1 MGNFQTTVQNAVVE
15 TDVKDLGSDTNSSD
29 KLSVAQGHK
38 RETGRGKRRALN
50 VRDLSAQTIASF
62 QRKIKKTESCW
73 LWQGTKERH
82 GYGQAYCG
90 TRPDGFKDRIY
101 AHRIAYALAF
111 GNIPADL
118 VVMHTCDNP
127 PCVNPAHL
135 KLATQAENIADRDAK
150 GRARKTSPRIRKIS
164 EAGVIEIR
172 LTKDY
177 IPSSFYA
184 KQWNVCVSHINR
196 IRRGEKRKVS

>member
-1 MGNFQTTVQNAVVE
+1 MGNFQTIVQNCVPN
-15 TDVKDLGSDTNSSD
+15 THVKGLGSDTNSSD

-38 RETGRGKRRALN
+38 RDSARGKRRALN

-62 QRKIKKTESCW
+62 HAKIKKTDSCW
-73 LWQGTKERH
+73 LWLGTKERH

-101 AHRIAYALAF
+101 AHRIAYVLAS
-111 GNIPADL
+111 GNIPAGM

-135 KLATQAENIADRDAK
+135 RLATQAENIADRDAK
-150 GRARKTSPRIRKIS
+150 GRTRKTSPRIRKIS
-164 EAGVIEIR
+164 EEGVREIR
-172 LTKDY
+172 LTKNHV
-177 IPSSFYA
+177 PSSFYA
-184 KQWNVCVSHINR
+184 KQWGVCVSHINR